1 EPASRQRLDDAHRP
15 AAHATAEWRSTR
27 ACCTAGN
34 RVNSVSRTEPS
45 TVAGARRNSTP
56 TTSPSSSMSTAT
68 SSDTCTVLA
77 TATSESVR
85 YQACTSGSKSTRMAS
100 MLRLLVPVSDGYHDI
115 ARDHDLEPATRR
127 R

>member
-1 EPASRQRLDDAHRP
+1 
-15 AAHATAEWRSTR
+15 
-27 ACCTAGN
+27 
-34 RVNSVSRTEPS
+34 
-45 TVAGARRNSTP
+45 
-56 TTSPSSSMSTAT
+56 
-68 SSDTCTVLA
+68 VLA

-127 R
+127 RPPKDNRTSLRAPGVARLTVRQRLGHLVRVEPALCHLLLRVAAEPHAP